1 MRNAHAAQ
9 PGAPLVGESAFDW
22 PAEPLAAGGMAVVFQ
37 ARDRRLPRDV
47 ILKHPR
53 THDVHGQPL
62 DSETRAQFENRLRSE
77 ALVLAR
83 LQHPAIVTIHELG
96 KTDLGAPFCVLERV
110 EGRSLREILS
120 ELAEAEKLDGKP
132 RTRERVELISNLQ
145 SIAEAL
151 TAAHE
156 RGIVHR
162 DVNPN
167 NILVGPR
174 GEATLIDWG
183 LAKDVSGEETVD
195 LVPDQAIPI
204 DQATADGTATI
215 IAGTPPYVCLE
226 QALGQPAHP
235 SYDVYS
241 FGATLYHVVAGHPP
255 FADES
260 PVSYLA
266 RLVNG
271 ERPPPAN
278 PRDPELSG
286 IIDRAM
292 ASKVEARFS
301 AAELWR
307 ALKEYLTGDLVFSH
321 RYSLTGRAARWV
333 RKNRAKAGLI
343 AVSVL
348 ALVLVAVGW
357 SIVRERTE
365 RSARLAAEAQSR
377 AAARVAEADRKAA
390 EEARRTAA
398 AERDRAE
405 ALNTAA
411 LKDEEARR
419 AQEEADRADKT
430 SQTYKQL
437 KEIADRK
444 RGEADA
450 ARNTADQLAQTAL
463 KRAAEARDAQERAEA
478 EAERTRREAQE
489 SVTAIGRE
497 RDQALADRRH
507 AELERDQALTGRQ
520 RAEVERDDAIAGRQR
535 AIADRDAALQA
546 RQRAEAERDEALRR
560 LRELEAQRGSS
571 RDAGP

>member
-1 MRNAHAAQ
+1 MMSKAHASNTD
-9 PGAPLVGESAFDW
+9 LVGESAFDW

-37 ARDRRLPRDV
+37 ARDRRLPREV

-62 DSETRAQFENRLRSE
+62 DSETRTQFENRLRSE

-83 LQHPAIVTIHELG
+83 LQHPSIVTIYELG
-96 KTDLGAPFCVLERV
+96 KTDQDAPFCVLERV
-110 EGRSLREILS
+110 EGRSLREILT
-120 ELAEAEKLDGKP
+120 EIAEAERQDGRP

-183 LAKDVSGEETVD
+183 LAKDISDEETVD
-195 LVPDQAIPI
+195 MVPDQAIPA
-204 DQATADGTATI
+204 DQATGDGSATI

-255 FADES
+255 FADDS

-266 RLVNG
+266 RMVNG
-271 ERPPPAN
+271 DRPPPAN

-292 ASKVEARFS
+292 ASKVGARFT

-333 RKNRAKAGLI
+333 SKNRAKTGLI
-343 AVSVL
+343 AVIVL
-348 ALVLVAVGW
+348 AAVLAAVGW

-365 RSARLAAEAQSR
+365 RSARLAAEAQGR
-377 AAARVAEADRKAA
+377 AAARVAEAARKTASA
-390 EEARRTAA
+390 ERERAEAMGTAA
-398 AERDRAE
+398 A
-405 ALNTAA
+405 
-411 LKDEEARR
+411 KDLEARM

-437 KEIADRK
+437 KEVADRK
-444 RGEADA
+444 RAEADS
-450 ARNTADQLAQTAL
+450 ARSTADNLAQTAL
-463 KRAAEARDAQERAEA
+463 KRAAEARDAQEKAEA
-478 EAERTRREAQE
+478 EAEATRRQAQE
-489 SVTAIGRE
+489 SVSAIGRE
-497 RDQALADRRH
+497 RDQALSDRQR
-507 AELERDQALTGRQ
+507 AETERDQALAGRARSELERDEALNGRQ
-520 RAEVERDDAIAGRQR
+520 RALAERDQ
-535 AIADRDAALQA
+535 ALQA
-546 RQRAEAERDEALRR
+546 RQRAEAERDELQRR
-560 LRELEAQRGSS
+560 VRELEGQRGGGSS

>member
-1 MRNAHAAQ
+1 MMSKAHAA
-9 PGAPLVGESAFDW
+9 PTTLVGESAFDW

-53 THDVHGQPL
+53 THDIHGQPL
-62 DSETRAQFENRLRSE
+62 DSETRSQFETRLRSE

-83 LQHPAIVTIHELG
+83 LQHPSIVTIYELG
-96 KTDLGAPFCVLERV
+96 KSDQGAPFCVLERV
-110 EGRSLREILS
+110 EGRSLRDMLT
-120 ELAEAEKLDGKP
+120 ELAEAEKQDGRP
-132 RTRERVELISNLQ
+132 RTRERVELISNLM

-183 LAKDVSGEETVD
+183 LAKDISGEETAD
-195 LVPDQAIPI
+195 MVPDQAIPI
-204 DQATADGTATI
+204 DQTTGDGTSTI

-255 FADES
+255 FADDS

-271 ERPPPAN
+271 DRPPPAN

-292 ASKVEARFS
+292 ATKVGARFT

-321 RYSLTGRAARWV
+321 RYSWTGRAARWV
-333 RKNRAKAGLI
+333 RKNRAKTGLI
-343 AVSVL
+343 AVIAVAAVL
-348 ALVLVAVGW
+348 AAVGW
-357 SIVRERTE
+357 SMVRERTE

-377 AAARVAEADRKAA
+377 AADRVAEAARK
-390 EEARRTAA
+390 TAT

-405 ALNTAA
+405 ALGTAA
-411 LKDEEARR
+411 KKDEEARK

-444 RGEADA
+444 RTEADA
-450 ARNTADQLAQTAL
+450 AKTTADQLAATAL
-463 KRAAEARDAQERAEA
+463 KRASEARDAQERAEA

-497 RDQALADRRH
+497 RDDALADRRRS
-507 AELERDQALTGRQ
+507 ETERDQALAGRQ
-520 RAEVERDDAIAGRQR
+520 RAEAERDEALSARQR
-535 AIADRDAALQA
+535 AIAERDQALQA
-546 RQRAEAERDEALRR
+546 RQRAEAERDDLLRR
-560 LRELEAQRGSS
+560 LRELERGGGG

>member
-1 MRNAHAAQ
+1 MPVMMRNAQAAH
-9 PGAPLVGESAFDW
+9 APLVGESAFDW

-37 ARDRRLPRDV
+37 ARDRRLPREV

-53 THDVHGQPL
+53 THDIHGQPL
-62 DSETRAQFENRLRSE
+62 DSETREQFENRLRSE

-83 LQHPAIVTIHELG
+83 LQHPAIVTIYELG
-96 KTDLGAPFCVLERV
+96 KSDEGAPFCVLERV
-110 EGRSLREILS
+110 EGRSLREVLT
-120 ELAEAEKLDGKP
+120 ELAEAEKQDGRP
-132 RTRERVELISNLQ
+132 RTRERVELISNLLA
-145 SIAEAL
+145 IAEAL
-151 TAAHE
+151 TASHE
-156 RGIVHR
+156 RGVVHR

-183 LAKDVSGEETVD
+183 LAKDISDEETVD
-195 LVPDQAIPI
+195 LVPDQAIPL
-204 DQATADGTATI
+204 DQATGDGTATI

-255 FADES
+255 FADDS

-266 RLVNG
+266 RMVNG
-271 ERPPPAN
+271 DRPPPAN

-292 ASKVEARFS
+292 ASKVGARFT

-321 RYSLTGRAARWV
+321 RYSWTGRAARWV

-343 AVSVL
+343 GVIALAAVL
-348 ALVLVAVGW
+348 AAVGW

-365 RSARLAAEAQSR
+365 RSARLAAEAQGR
-377 AAARVAEADRKAA
+377 AAARVAEAARK
-390 EEARRTAA
+390 TAT

-405 ALNTAA
+405 AMSTAA
-411 LKDEEARR
+411 EKDAEARK

-444 RGEADA
+444 RVEADS
-450 ARNTADQLAQTAL
+450 ARSTADNLAQTAL
-463 KRAAEARDAQERAEA
+463 KRAAEARDAQEKAEA
-478 EAERTRREAQE
+478 EAEATRREAQE
-489 SVTAIGRE
+489 SVSAIGRE
-497 RDQALADRRH
+497 RDQALQDRQR
-507 AELERDQALTGRQ
+507 AETERDNAQAGRQRAEAERDEALGGRQRAQLERDQAL
-520 RAEVERDDAIAGRQR
+520 
-535 AIADRDAALQA
+535 QA
-546 RQRAEAERDEALRR
+546 RARAEAERDEALRR
-560 LRELEAQRGSS
+560 LRELEGQPRGGG

>member
-1 MRNAHAAQ
+1 MMSNAHAAH
-9 PGAPLVGESAFDW
+9 ADLVGESAFDW

-37 ARDRRLPRDV
+37 ARDRRLPREV

-53 THDVHGQPL
+53 THDVHGHPL
-62 DSETRAQFENRLRSE
+62 DTETRTQFENRLRSE

-83 LQHPAIVTIHELG
+83 LQHPSIVTIYELG
-96 KTDLGAPFCVLERV
+96 KSDQGAPFCVLERV
-110 EGRSLREILS
+110 EGRSLREILT
-120 ELAEAEKLDGKP
+120 ELAEAEKQDGRP
-132 RTRERVELISNLQ
+132 RTRERIELISNLQ

-183 LAKDVSGEETVD
+183 LAKDISGEETID

-204 DQATADGTATI
+204 DQATGDGTATI

-241 FGATLYHVVAGHPP
+241 FGATLYHVVAGQPP
-255 FADES
+255 FADDS

-266 RLVNG
+266 RMVNG
-271 ERPPPAN
+271 DRPPPAN

-292 ASKVEARFS
+292 ASKVGARFT

-333 RKNRAKAGLI
+333 RKNRAKTGLI
-343 AVSVL
+343 VVIALAAVL
-348 ALVLVAVGW
+348 AAVGW

-365 RSARLAAEAQSR
+365 RSARLAAEAQGR
-377 AAARVAEADRKAA
+377 AAARVAEA
-390 EEARRTAA
+390 ARRTAS
-398 AERDRAE
+398 AERERAE
-405 ALNTAA
+405 AMGTAA
-411 LKDEEARR
+411 AKDLEARK

-437 KEIADRK
+437 KEVADRK
-444 RGEADA
+444 RAEADS
-450 ARNTADQLAQTAL
+450 ARTTADNLAQTAL
-463 KRAAEARDAQERAEA
+463 KRASEARDAQEKAEA
-478 EAERTRREAQE
+478 EADRTRREAQE

-497 RDQALADRRH
+497 RDQAQADRQRAETERDQALAGRAR
-507 AELERDQALTGRQ
+507 AELERD
-520 RAEVERDDAIAGRQR
+520 DAIGGRQR
-535 AIADRDAALQA
+535 AIGERDQALQA
-546 RQRAEAERDEALRR
+546 RQRAEAERDELQRR
-560 LRELEAQRGSS
+560 LRELESQRGGG

>member
-1 MRNAHAAQ
+1 MRNAQAAHTS
-9 PGAPLVGESAFDW
+9 LVGESAFDW
-22 PAEPLAAGGMAVVFQ
+22 PADPLAAGGMAVVFL

-53 THDVHGQPL
+53 THDIHGQPL
-62 DSETRAQFENRLRSE
+62 DSETRTQFENRLRSE

-83 LQHPAIVTIHELG
+83 LQHPSIVTIHELG
-96 KTDLGAPFCVLERV
+96 KSDQGAPFCVLERV
-110 EGRSLREILS
+110 EGRSLREILT
-120 ELAEAEKLDGKP
+120 ELAEAEKRDGRP
-132 RTRERVELISNLQ
+132 RTRERVELISNLL

-156 RGIVHR
+156 RGVVHR

-183 LAKDVSGEETVD
+183 LAKDISDEETLD
-195 LVPDQAIPI
+195 LVPDQAIPV
-204 DQATADGTATI
+204 DQETGDGSSTI

-255 FADES
+255 FADDS

-271 ERPPPAN
+271 DRPPPAN

-292 ASKVEARFS
+292 ASKVGARFT

-333 RKNRAKAGLI
+333 RKNRAKTGLI
-343 AVSVL
+343 VVIALAAVL
-348 ALVLVAVGW
+348 AAVGW

-365 RSARLAAEAQSR
+365 RSARLAAEAQGR

-390 EEARRTAA
+390 DEARRTAA

-405 ALNTAA
+405 AMGTAA
-411 LKDEEARR
+411 LKDAEARK

-444 RGEADA
+444 RSEADA
-450 ARNTADQLAQTAL
+450 AKTTADQLAATAL
-463 KRAAEARDAQERAEA
+463 KRAAEARDAQEKAEA
-478 EAERTRREAQE
+478 QAEQTRREAQE

-497 RDQALADRRH
+497 RDQALADRRRSETERDQALAGRAR
-507 AELERDQALTGRQ
+507 AELERDEAQN
-520 RAEVERDDAIAGRQR
+520 GRQR
-535 AIADRDAALQA
+535 AITERDQALQA
-546 RQRAEAERDEALRR
+546 RQRAEAERDELLRR
-560 LRELEAQRGSS
+560 VRELEAMRGV
-571 RDAGP
+571 RDGGP

>member
-1 MRNAHAAQ
+1 MPLMRTNAHASYT
-9 PGAPLVGESAFDW
+9 GLVGESAFDW
-22 PAEPLAAGGMAVVFQ
+22 PVEPLAAGGMAVVFQ

-53 THDVHGQPL
+53 THDIHGQPL
-62 DSETRAQFENRLRSE
+62 DSSTRAQFENRLRSE

-83 LQHPAIVTIHELG
+83 LQHPSIVTIHELG
-96 KTDLGAPFCVLERV
+96 RSDQGAPFCVLEKV
-110 EGRSLREILS
+110 EGRSLREVLT
-120 ELAEAEKLDGKP
+120 ELAEAEKSDGRP
-132 RTRERVELISNLQ
+132 RTRERVELISNLL

-183 LAKDVSGEETVD
+183 LAKDLSGEETVD
-195 LVPDQAIPI
+195 LEPDEALPL
-204 DQATADGTATI
+204 DRETPADGSSTI

-292 ASKVEARFS
+292 ASKVGARFT

-333 RKNRAKAGLI
+333 RKNRAKTGLI
-343 AVSVL
+343 AVVALAAVL
-348 ALVLVAVGW
+348 AVVGW
-357 SIVRERTE
+357 TIVRERTE

-377 AAARVAEADRKAA
+377 AAAREAD
-390 EEARRTAA
+390 
-398 AERDRAE
+398 AERRRATAERERAE
-405 ALNTAA
+405 ALHTAA
-411 LKDEEARR
+411 QKDEEARL

-437 KEIADRK
+437 KEVADRK
-444 RGEADA
+444 RAEADA
-450 ARNTADQLAQTAL
+450 AKSTADNLAATAL
-463 KRAAEARDAQERAEA
+463 KRAAEARDAQEKAEA
-478 EAERTRREAQE
+478 EADRTRREAQE

-497 RDQALADRRH
+497 RDQALVDRQR
-507 AELERDQALTGRQ
+507 AETERDQALAGRQ

-535 AIADRDAALQA
+535 ALAERDQALQA
-546 RQRAEAERDEALRR
+546 RQRAEAERDDLLRR
-560 LRELEAQRGSS
+560 LRELESAAR

>member
-1 MRNAHAAQ
+1 MPFMRNAHASTTD
-9 PGAPLVGESAFDW
+9 LVGESAFDW
-22 PAEPLAAGGMAVVFQ
+22 PDAPLAAGGMAVVFQ

-83 LQHPAIVTIHELG
+83 LQHPSIVTIHELG
-96 KTDLGAPFCVLERV
+96 KSDQGAPFCVLEKV
-110 EGRSLREILS
+110 EGRSLRDMLT
-120 ELAEAEKLDGKP
+120 ELAEAEKRDGRP
-132 RTRERVELISNLQ
+132 RTRERVDLIASLQ

-183 LAKDVSGEETVD
+183 LAKDLSDDETID
-195 LVPDQAIPI
+195 LVPDQALPF
-204 DQATADGTATI
+204 DRETPVDGSSTI

-241 FGATLYHVVAGHPP
+241 FGATLYHVVSGHPP
-255 FADES
+255 FADET

-292 ASKVEARFS
+292 ASKVDDRFS

-333 RKNRAKAGLI
+333 RKNRAKTALI
-343 AVSVL
+343 LVIALAAVGAV
-348 ALVLVAVGW
+348 VGW
-357 SIVRERTE
+357 SFVRERTE
-365 RSARLAAEAQSR
+365 RSARMAAEAQMQ
-377 AAARVAEADRKAA
+377 AAARE
-390 EEARRTAA
+390 TA
-398 AERDRAE
+398 AERRRATAERERAE
-405 ALNTAA
+405 ALGTAA
-411 LKDEEARR
+411 LKDAEARK

-444 RGEADA
+444 RSEADA
-450 ARNTADQLAQTAL
+450 AKSNADQLAATAL
-463 KRAAEARDAQERAEA
+463 KRAAEAKDAQEKAEE
-478 EAERTRREAQE
+478 EADRTRREAQE

-497 RDQALADRRH
+497 RDQAQLDRQR
-507 AELERDQALTGRQ
+507 AETERDQALAGRA
-520 RAEVERDDAIAGRQR
+520 RAEVERDEAIAGRQR
-535 AIADRDAALQA
+535 AMAERDIALQA
-546 RQRAEAERDEALRR
+546 RQRAEAERDDLARR
-560 LRELEAQRGSS
+560 LRELESQRTS

>member
-1 MRNAHAAQ
+1 MAVMMTNAHAEHA
-9 PGAPLVGESAFDW
+9 GLVGESAFDW

-53 THDVHGQPL
+53 THDIHGQPL
-62 DSETRAQFENRLRSE
+62 DSETREQFENRLRSE

-83 LQHPAIVTIHELG
+83 LQHPSIVTIYELG
-96 KTDLGAPFCVLERV
+96 KSDEGAPFCVLERV

-120 ELAEAEKLDGKP
+120 ELAEAEKQDGRP
-132 RTRERVELISNLQ
+132 RTRERVELISNLL

-156 RGIVHR
+156 RGVVHR

-183 LAKDVSGEETVD
+183 LAKDLSSEESVD

-204 DQATADGTATI
+204 DQATGDGTATI

-241 FGATLYHVVAGHPP
+241 FGATLYHVVAGRPP
-255 FADES
+255 FADDS

-266 RLVNG
+266 RMVNG
-271 ERPPPAN
+271 DRPPPAN

-292 ASKVEARFS
+292 ASKFGARFT

-321 RYSLTGRAARWV
+321 RYSWTGRAARWV
-333 RKNRAKAGLI
+333 RKNRAKTGLI
-343 AVSVL
+343 VVIALAAVL
-348 ALVLVAVGW
+348 AAVGW

-365 RSARLAAEAQSR
+365 RSARLAAEAQGR
-377 AAARVAEADRKAA
+377 AAARVAEAARKTA
-390 EEARRTAA
+390 E
-398 AERDRAE
+398 AERDRSEAMSTAAEKDAE
-405 ALNTAA
+405 AR
-411 LKDEEARR
+411 K

-437 KEIADRK
+437 KEVADRK
-444 RGEADA
+444 RAEADS
-450 ARNTADQLAQTAL
+450 ARSTADNLAQTAL

-478 EAERTRREAQE
+478 EADRTRREAQE
-489 SVTAIGRE
+489 SVSAIGRE
-497 RDQALADRRH
+497 RDQAMQDRQR
-507 AELERDQALTGRQ
+507 AEVERDNAQAGRQ
-520 RAEVERDDAIAGRQR
+520 RAEVERDEAMAGRQR
-535 AIADRDAALQA
+535 AQAERDQALQA
-546 RQRAEAERDEALRR
+546 RQRAEAERDEILRR
-560 LRELEAQRGSS
+560 LRELEGQPRGG

>member
-1 MRNAHAAQ
+1 MMSKAHASNTD
-9 PGAPLVGESAFDW
+9 LVGESAFDW

-37 ARDRRLPRDV
+37 ARDRRLPREV

-62 DSETRAQFENRLRSE
+62 DSETRTQFENRLRSE

-83 LQHPAIVTIHELG
+83 LQHPSIVTIYELG
-96 KTDLGAPFCVLERV
+96 KTDQDAPFCVLERV
-110 EGRSLREILS
+110 EGRSLREILT
-120 ELAEAEKLDGKP
+120 ELAEAEKRDGRP

-183 LAKDVSGEETVD
+183 LAKDMSDEETVD
-195 LVPDQAIPI
+195 LVPDQAIPA
-204 DQATADGTATI
+204 DQATGDGSATI

-255 FADES
+255 FADDS

-266 RLVNG
+266 RMVNG
-271 ERPPPAN
+271 DRPPPAN

-292 ASKVEARFS
+292 ASKVGARFT

-321 RYSLTGRAARWV
+321 RYSWTGRAARWV
-333 RKNRAKAGLI
+333 RKNRAKTGLI
-343 AVSVL
+343 AVIVL
-348 ALVLVAVGW
+348 AAVLVAVGW

-365 RSARLAAEAQSR
+365 RSARLAAEAQGR
-377 AAARVAEADRKAA
+377 AAARVAEAARK
-390 EEARRTAA
+390 TAA
-398 AERDRAE
+398 AERERAE
-405 ALNTAA
+405 ALGTAA
-411 LKDEEARR
+411 AKDLEARM

-437 KEIADRK
+437 KEVADRK
-444 RGEADA
+444 RSEADA
-450 ARNTADQLAQTAL
+450 AKTTADNLAQTAL
-463 KRAAEARDAQERAEA
+463 KRASEARDAQEKAEA
-478 EAERTRREAQE
+478 EAEATRRQAEE
-489 SVTAIGRE
+489 SVSAIGRE
-497 RDQALADRRH
+497 RDQALSDRQRAETERDQALAGRAR
-507 AELERDQALTGRQ
+507 AELERDEALNGRQ
-520 RAEVERDDAIAGRQR
+520 RALAERDQ
-535 AIADRDAALQA
+535 ALQA
-546 RQRAEAERDEALRR
+546 RQRAEAERDELQRR
-560 LRELEAQRGSS
+560 LRELEGQRGGG